1 MDELAAAAA
10 VVAMAVD
17 GFADQDFGQRE
28 CCGSRGDAEW
38 PAPAAESMAENDEND
53 AAQAAA
59 DQPGDAASKVPN
71 ATRVPR
77 DTPCVQHLARA
88 DSTLSLP

>member
-10 VVAMAVD
+10 VVAMTVH
-17 GFADQDFGQRE
+17 GFADQEFGQRE
-28 CCGSRGDAEW
+28 CAGSRGDADW
-38 PAPAAESMAENDEND
+38 PAPGALSMAEGDAND
-53 AAQAAA
+53 AAHAAA
-59 DQPGDAASKVPN
+59 EQLGDAASKVPN

-88 DSTLSLP
+88 DSTL